1 MTLTLKILLSFA
13 VLWHTFAFAAG
24 GVYVFHAYRVL
35 FWGGHNPSGVKVIR
49 SADWQLWLSGFVII
63 GLGIALYGFDR
74 YTANPKLWAKVIV
87 ITIWLISTQTIRRY
101 AVAQMRTGY
110 RTPMLLASSANV
122 ACWIYGAFLG
132 VAKPL
137 GFGTVSFTMLT
148 AGFDV
153 TIALCVCVTILLENR
168 RLRMTAPK
176 NAPNTDNK

>member
-1 MTLTLKILLSFA
+1 MILTLTILLSFA
-13 VLWHTFAFAAG
+13 VLWHIFAFAAG

-35 FWGGHNPSGVKVIR
+35 FGGGHNPSGVKVIR
-49 SADWQLWLSGFVII
+49 SADWQLWLSGFMII
-63 GLGIALYGFDR
+63 GLGMALYGFDR

-101 AVAQMRTGY
+101 AVAQMRAGY
-110 RTPMLLASSANV
+110 RKPMLLASSVNV

-137 GFGTVSFTMLT
+137 GFGVASFTMLT

-153 TIALCVCVTILLENR
+153 TIALCLIVTIMLENR
-168 RLRMTAPK
+168 RQRIAAVLNT
-176 NAPNTDNK
+176 PNHDNN